1 MRQGEPQTQR
11 SPVRSGL
18 RRWLRPALAL
28 VCLALAAAPA
38 VLGQSALAER
48 RRQASAQYERAE
60 RQRAALEAKP
70 AASRTLRE
78 YNDTVAAYRRVFLI
92 TPHAVEATAALNA
105 IGSLY
110 QQMGERFGE
119 KHYQSAI
126 DAYQFLIHEY
136 PGSKHL
142 EEALYTVGRIQ
153 LEKLAQL
160 DAAELTFQDFRK
172 RFPRSERAAGAAEAL
187 ERIAAVRDERRRQAA
202 SAEVARQQSAGR
214 AAAMVRNV
222 RHWNDQSYTRVVVDL
237 EHEVQFQSSRISNP
251 DRIYFD
257 IYPARLSSTMRNL
270 RMEVEG
276 GFLKAIRAAQNQVGV
291 VRVVLEVGEVEDYS
305 VSTLRDPYRLVVDVY
320 GKSPAPAQTVAE
332 ARPAGSTGDAAA
344 KQPPEQDSPP
354 AKQPARLESPA
365 AAAAKTEVARA
376 ETSEAPATAPVVPPT
391 VPQPL
396 RNGNHSLTRAFGLKV
411 GRIVLDPGH
420 GGHDTGTIGP
430 SGLMEKDL
438 CLDLALRLGKALQ
451 EKLPGV
457 EVVYTRTEDVYVPL
471 EERTALANRVKADMF
486 LSIHANASRDRSAR
500 GIETYYLSF
509 ATSSDAMEVAARE
522 NALSQSSLHELQDLI
537 RKIANNDKIEES
549 RELATAVQTGLATRM
564 QRYSRYI
571 KDRGVK
577 RAPFVVLIGADM
589 PSVLAEVSFLSNARD
604 EAALKES
611 EHRDRVVEGLY
622 NGIESY
628 LRSLN
633 SMGSLAARQPA
644 ADVAPR

>member
-1 MRQGEPQTQR
+1 MHRQR
-11 SPVRSGL
+11 SPVPAG
-18 RRWLRPALAL
+18 RWLRPALAL
-28 VCLALAAAPA
+28 VCLALAAVPA
-38 VLGQSALAER
+38 ALAQGALAER
-48 RRQASAQYERAE
+48 RKQATAQFERAE
-60 RQRAALEAKP
+60 KQRAALEARP
-70 AASRTLRE
+70 AASRTLRD
-78 YNDTVAAYRRVFLI
+78 YNDVVAAYRRVFLI
-92 TPHAVEATAALNA
+92 TPHAVEATAALIT

-142 EEALYTVGRIQ
+142 EEALFTVGRIQ
-153 LEKLAQL
+153 LDRLAQL
-160 DAAELTFQDFRK
+160 DAAELTFQDFRR
-172 RFPRSERAAGAAEAL
+172 RFPRSERAAAAAAAL

-214 AAAMVRNV
+214 PAAMVRNV
-222 RHWNDQSYTRVVVDL
+222 RHWNDPSYTRVVVDL
-237 EHEVQFQSSRISNP
+237 ENEVQFQSARIAHP

-257 IYPARLSSTMRNL
+257 LYPARLSSTMRNM

-276 GFLKAIRAAQNQVGV
+276 GFLKAIRAAQNQHGV
-291 VRVVLEVGEVEDYS
+291 VRIVLEVDAVKDYS
-305 VSTLRDPYRLVVDVY
+305 VFLLPNPYRLVVDVY
-320 GKSPAPAQTVAE
+320 GEGPAPAQTLAE
-332 ARPAGSTGDAAA
+332 ARPAGAAA
-344 KQPPEQDSPP
+344 DAPG
-354 AKQPARLESPA
+354 KQPAKPEPPPA
-365 AAAAKTEVARA
+365 RPPARQEPPGSAKTEVARA
-376 ETSEAPATAPVVPPT
+376 GASEAPATAPVVPPT

-411 GRIVLDPGH
+411 GRIVIDPGH

-438 CLDLALRLGKALQ
+438 CLDLALRLGKVLE

-471 EERTALANRVKADMF
+471 EERTALANRAKADMF
-486 LSIHANASRDRSAR
+486 LSIHANASRDPSAR

-549 RELATAVQTGLATRM
+549 RELATAIQTGLATRM

>member
-1 MRQGEPQTQR
+1 
-11 SPVRSGL
+11 VWSGL
-18 RRWLRPALAL
+18 GRWRRPALAL
-28 VCLALAAAPA
+28 VCLALVAAPVA
-38 VLGQSALAER
+38 LGQSALAER
-48 RRQASAQYERAE
+48 RKQASAQYERAE

-78 YNDTVAAYRRVFLI
+78 YDDTVAAYRRVFLI

-119 KHYQSAI
+119 KYYQSAI

-153 LEKLAQL
+153 LDRLAQL

-172 RFPRSERAAGAAEAL
+172 RFPRSERAAAAAAAL
-187 ERIAAVRDERRRQAA
+187 EQIAAVRDERRRQAA

-214 AAAMVRNV
+214 PAAMVRNV

-320 GKSPAPAQTVAE
+320 GKSPAPAPTLTE
-332 ARPAGSTGDAAA
+332 ARPAGSAGDAAA
-344 KQPPEQDSPP
+344 KLP
-354 AKQPARLESPA
+354 AKQETPP

-376 ETSEAPATAPVVPPT
+376 ASSEAPATAPVVPPT

-411 GRIVLDPGH
+411 GRIVIDPGH

-438 CLDLALRLGKALQ
+438 CLDLALRLGKTLQ

-457 EVVYTRTEDVYVPL
+457 EVVYTRTDDTYVPL

-500 GIETYYLSF
+500 GVETYYLSF

-564 QRYSRYI
+564 QRYSRHI

-589 PSVLAEVSFLSNARD
+589 PSVLAEVSFLSNAHD

-611 EHRDRVVEGLY
+611 EHRDRIVEGLY

-633 SMGSLAARQPA
+633 SMGSLAARQPG

>member
-1 MRQGEPQTQR
+1 MRQGEIQTLR
-11 SPVRSGL
+11 RGPGLSGL
-18 RRWLRPALAL
+18 RRRLAPAVAL
-28 VCLALAAAPA
+28 VCLILAAAPA

-60 RQRAALEAKP
+60 KLRAALEAKS

-105 IGSLY
+105 IGLLY
-110 QQMGERFGE
+110 QQMGERFGG

-153 LEKLAQL
+153 LDKLEQL

-172 RFPRSERAAGAAEAL
+172 RFPRSERAVEAARAL
-187 ERIAAVRDERRRQAA
+187 GQIAAVRDERRREAA
-202 SAEVARQQSAGR
+202 TAEVARQQSAGR
-214 AAAMVRNV
+214 PAAMVRNV
-222 RHWNDQSYTRVVVDL
+222 RHWNDTSYTRVVVDL
-237 EHEVQFQSSRISNP
+237 EHEVQFQSARIAKP

-257 IYPARLSSTMRNL
+257 IYPARLSSTMRNV

-276 GFLKAIRAAQNQVGV
+276 GFLKAIRAAQNQNGV
-291 VRVVLEVGEVEDYS
+291 VRIVLEVDAVKDYS
-305 VSTLRDPYRLVVDVY
+305 VFLLPNPYRLVVDVY
-320 GKSPAPAQTVAE
+320 GEGTAPAQLLAQ
-332 ARPAGSTGDAAA
+332 ARPAGAAA
-344 KQPPEQDSPP
+344 DAPAKPPVKQESPP
-354 AKQPARLESPA
+354 AEQPAREETPA
-365 AAAAKTEVARA
+365 PAKTEVARA
-376 ETSEAPATAPVVPPT
+376 NTSEAPATAPVVPPT

-411 GRIVLDPGH
+411 GRIVIDPGH

-438 CLDLALRLGKALQ
+438 CLDLALRLGKAIQ
-451 EKLPGV
+451 ENLPGV
-457 EVVYTRTEDVYVPL
+457 EVVFTRTEDVYVAL

-537 RKIANNDKIEES
+537 RKIASNDKIEES
-549 RELATAVQTGLATRM
+549 RELATAIQTGLSSRM

-589 PSVLAEVSFLSNARD
+589 PSVLTEVSFLSNARD
-604 EAALKES
+604 EAALRES